1 MPVVVPPVGAGFG
14 FGQGAGRFRDEV
26 FGLNVPFVA
35 VRCPGSVLISIV
47 SFIVTQTPGQ
57 RQAVREFFMFCLH
70 AGAQALEPFALH
82 SVFTGAGRD
91 KQALALFDRQA
102 LAGRSLGQG
111 AHAFQHQQGGEGGF
125 IADVLEIPFLFF
137 RKKTHKVH

>member
-1 MPVVVPPVGAGFG
+1 
-14 FGQGAGRFRDEV
+14 
-26 FGLNVPFVA
+26 
-35 VRCPGSVLISIV
+35 
-47 SFIVTQTPGQ
+47 
-57 RQAVREFFMFCLH
+57 MFCLH

-102 LAGRSLGQG
+102 LTGSGFGEG

-125 IADVLEIPFLFF
+125 IADILEIPFLFF